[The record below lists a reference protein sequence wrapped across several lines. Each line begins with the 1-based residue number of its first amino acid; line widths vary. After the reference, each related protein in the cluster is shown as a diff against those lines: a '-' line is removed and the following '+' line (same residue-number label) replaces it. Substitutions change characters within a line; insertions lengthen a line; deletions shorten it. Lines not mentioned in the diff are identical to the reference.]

1 MKGRLF
7 LRQPVFRFAPSPN
20 GYLHLGHA
28 FSALLN
34 LKMARE
40 TAGRFLLRIED
51 IDIIRSRSEF
61 EHSIYEDLA
70 WLGLEWEM
78 PVRRQSDHFADYSAA
93 LQRLAS
99 MGLIYPSFLS
109 RMQIR
114 QAVAAKGQ
122 PWPNDPLGVPLYPGN
137 ERDLDP
143 AVIADRAASGENHAL
158 RLNMKKALA
167 IVGTKLTWT
176 ETGSGKAA
184 RVTCDPAAWG
194 DVILAR
200 KETPTSYH
208 LSVTVD
214 DALQGITH
222 VVRGMDLYHSTSIH
236 RLLQTL
242 LDYPEPVYHHHRLIS
257 GDNSPKLSK
266 SAHAPSLR
274 DMRMKGITAA
284 EIREK
289 LGF

>member
-1 MKGRLF
+1 MKGPLF

-28 FSALLN
+28 YSALLN
-34 LKMARE
+34 QKMARD
-40 TAGRFLLRIED
+40 AGGRFLLRIED
-51 IDIIRSRSEF
+51 IDTIRCRPEF
-61 EHSIYEDLA
+61 EQAFYEDLA
-70 WLGLEWEM
+70 WLGLEWEK
-78 PVRRQSDHFADYSAA
+78 PVRRQSAHFADYSEA
-93 LQRLAS
+93 LQRLTS
-99 MGLIYPSFLS
+99 MGLIYPSFMS
-109 RMQIR
+109 RSQIR
-114 QAVAAKGQ
+114 QAVTAKDG

-143 AVIADRAASGENHAL
+143 AIIAERVASGENHAL

-167 IVGTKLTWT
+167 LAGHTLAWT
-176 ETGSGKAA
+176 ETGSGKAG
-184 RVTCDPAAWG
+184 RVACDPAAWG

-200 KETPTSYH
+200 KETPASYH

-236 RLLQTL
+236 RLLQAL
-242 LDYPEPVYHHHRLIS
+242 LDFPEPVYHHHRLIS
-257 GDNSPKLSK
+257 GDNGPKLSK
-266 SAHAPSLR
+266 SAQAPSLR
-274 DMRMKGITAA
+274 AMRMKGITSA
-284 EIREK
+284 EIREN